1 SGEVRTVVVRQTR
14 TWHRRVSVEEVIQVP
29 GVVAHVCDLQAEILA
44 QLLLKSDVV
53 HVHVGRLAIERNAGR
68 GDIGRQKQQAIR
80 GHCRRSGR
88 RWALRQR
95 KWERQTS
102 GGLNILCEVDRV
114 IVADL
119 DTEEVREEAA
129 SIAGAQDGIGM

>member
-1 SGEVRTVVVRQTR
+1 
-14 TWHRRVSVEEVIQVP
+14 
-29 GVVAHVCDLQAEILA
+29 
-44 QLLLKSDVV
+44 
-53 HVHVGRLAIERNAGR
+53 
-68 GDIGRQKQQAIR
+68 
-80 GHCRRSGR
+80 
-88 RWALRQR
+88 QR

-129 SIAGAQDGIGM
+129 SIAGAQDGIGMHLVGDPDARREVVCPGVDVGVAVDVSQAGDHKLSSLQVEVCAVAAVGIRCRID